1 MKTACVVLATLLASA
16 AAFAP
21 ASQRQATSTTSALK
35 AADGPF
41 ADEAGV
47 LAPVGYF
54 DPAKLS
60 YGISEET
67 FTQYRAA
74 EKKHGR
80 VAMLAV
86 LGYVATE
93 TYHWPG
99 EIAFGLKFADVPSG
113 LAALSVI
120 PNFGILQIII
130 LVACIEKYGFLGA
143 GTFGE
148 AGLLNL
154 TPDELKKRE
163 TQELQH
169 GRLAMLATMELF
181 RHDAQTLIQPGFD
194 GEGVFNNLITG
205 LPFIYN

>member
-1 MKTACVVLATLLASA
+1 MKTACVLATLLASA
-16 AAFAP
+16 SAFAP
-21 ASQRQATSTTSALK
+21 AAQQSTKASSTTTSLQAFED
-35 AADGPF
+35 A
-41 ADEAGV
+41 AGV
-47 LAPVGYF
+47 SGPVGYF

-60 YGISEET
+60 EGISQET
-67 FTQYRAA
+67 FDQYRTA
-74 EKKHGR
+74 ELKHGR

-99 EIAFGLKFADVPSG
+99 EIAYGLKFADVPSG
-113 LAALSVI
+113 LKALEVI

-130 LVACIEKYGFLGA
+130 LVACIEKYGFLA
-143 GTFGE
+143 EGTFGD

-154 TPDELKKRE
+154 TEDELKKRQ
-163 TQELQH
+163 TQELNH

-181 RHDAQTLIQPGFD
+181 RHDSQTLISPGFD
-194 GEGVFNNLITG
+194 GDGVFNNLITG

>member
-1 MKTACVVLATLLASA
+1 M
-16 AAFAP
+16 
-21 ASQRQATSTTSALK
+21 ALN

-47 LAPVGYF
+47 SGPVGYF

-60 YGISEET
+60 YGIDRDT
-67 FTQYRAA
+67 FDQYRAA
-74 EKKHGR
+74 ETKHGR

-143 GTFGE
+143 GTFGD

-154 TPDELKKRE
+154 TDEELKKRQ
-163 TQELQH
+163 TQELNH

-181 RHDAQTLIQPGFD
+181 RHDAQTLVQPGFD